1 MPGYAGRQGRRP
13 CTGSGGGLLALL
25 VLLALLISAPGR
37 ASAAEPDAQPADSG
51 WRTVSNRTL
60 SHMRGGFDVGGGLL
74 VNFGITR
81 AVYVNGA
88 LVTESMLN
96 VADLSRLDAAQ
107 AARLHAQMSEL
118 KLVQNGPGNTAPAD
132 LASLRHGLV
141 IQNTLNNQSIHV
153 QTILNASSN
162 GLSMVRT
169 LNLQGAIDDAVQR
182 AVGPR

>member
-1 MPGYAGRQGRRP
+1 MPGHAGHWERTGR
-13 CTGSGGGLLALL
+13 TGHDMALLALL
-25 VLLALLISAPGR
+25 VVLVLLVSAPGQ
-37 ASAAEPDAQPADSG
+37 ASAAEPDPQPADSG
-51 WRTVSNRTL
+51 WRTVSNRAL

-96 VADLSRLDAAQ
+96 VADLSRLNAAQ
-107 AARLHAQMSEL
+107 AARLHEQMSEL

-132 LASLRHGLV
+132 LGSLRNGLV
-141 IQNTLNNQSIHV
+141 IQNTLNNQNINV
-153 QTILNASSN
+153 QTIINASSN

-169 LNLQGAIDDAVQR
+169 MNLQGAIDDAVQR